1 MVSRHGR
8 PRPRSHARE
17 GFDGRE
23 VWPRSLANARKLTPR
38 ANARRHTHTHTHTH
52 SASLSLSWRCG
63 IAPPSS
69 SARARVRDHSPLE
82 ECMAALAF
90 CSLDFCSFGG
100 ILLLVCLP
108 SRPRQSHCDLPP
120 QFSPR
125 APQLGASPPPLR
137 FHYSRWKECKSLLNF
152 LLPTR
157 TAGGGGG
164 SPLSVEIPNKIR
176 PRSRAL
182 LWPGKGEKRRRGST
196 HHTEHRKSALATSE
210 RK

>member
-100 ILLLVCLP
+100 MVSSSYARSTARADCLWTASLTPGPPFLLV
-108 SRPRQSHCDLPP
+108 
-120 QFSPR
+120 
-125 APQLGASPPPLR
+125 AAGGQLGRLFRVRIPSWAGFFLATRVENECKLLFCTEIGPERLPKIQPPP
-137 FHYSRWKECKSLLNF
+137 KA
-152 LLPTR
+152 PP
-157 TAGGGGG
+157 A
-164 SPLSVEIPNKIR
+164 
-176 PRSRAL
+176 RAV
-182 LWPGKGEKRRRGST
+182 
-196 HHTEHRKSALATSE
+196 AV
-210 RK
+210 